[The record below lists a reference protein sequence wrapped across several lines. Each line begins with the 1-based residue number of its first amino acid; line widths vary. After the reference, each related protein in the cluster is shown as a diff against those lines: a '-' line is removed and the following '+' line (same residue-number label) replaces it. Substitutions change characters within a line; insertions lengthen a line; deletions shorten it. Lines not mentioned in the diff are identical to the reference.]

1 MNTKYTFTEPTNK
14 NNKTTSF
21 NFFRKNNLT
30 STNFNNHKQNVLKKN
45 TKISAK
51 AFMSGFPF
59 SVIKPEQEENK
70 NILPIIK
77 SFNY

>member
-1 MNTKYTFTEPTNK
+1 MK
-14 NNKTTSF
+14 F
-21 NFFRKNNLT
+21 NYI
-30 STNFNNHKQNVLKKN
+30 KKN
-45 TKISAK
+45 MKISAK